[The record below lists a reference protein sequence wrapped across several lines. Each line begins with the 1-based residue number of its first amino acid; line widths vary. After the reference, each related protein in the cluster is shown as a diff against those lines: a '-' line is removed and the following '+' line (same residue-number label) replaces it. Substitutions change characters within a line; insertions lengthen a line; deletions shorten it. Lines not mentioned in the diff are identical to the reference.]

1 MNPTLPEKSK
11 KIKKMLDKK
20 NPDCYNKRKEVIEM
34 AEPVFSSYAL
44 KEVMRRQEVTN
55 ASMSKRMNVTPQT
68 MYERLAKNDM
78 RVSNFCVMARVL
90 GKKIVMVDDDKKVLP
105 GEYEIK

>member
-1 MNPTLPEKSK
+1 
-11 KIKKMLDKK
+11 MLDKK
-20 NPDCYNKRKEVIEM
+20 NHDCYNKRKEVIEM

-78 RVSNFCVMARVL
+78 RVSNFCEMARVL

>member
-1 MNPTLPEKSK
+1 
-11 KIKKMLDKK
+11 MLDKK

-78 RVSNFCVMARVL
+78 RVSNFCEMARVL

>member
-1 MNPTLPEKSK
+1 
-11 KIKKMLDKK
+11 
-20 NPDCYNKRKEVIEM
+20 M

-55 ASMSKRMNVTPQT
+55 ASMSKRMSVTPQT

-78 RVSNFCVMARVL
+78 KVSNFCEMAKVL
-90 GKKIVMVDDDKKVLP
+90 GKKVVLVDDDKKVLP

>member
-1 MNPTLPEKSK
+1 
-11 KIKKMLDKK
+11 
-20 NPDCYNKRKEVIEM
+20 M

-55 ASMSKRMNVTPQT
+55 ASMSKRMSVTPQT

-78 RVSNFCVMARVL
+78 KVSNFCEMARVL
-90 GKKIVMVDDDKKVLP
+90 GKKVVLVDDDKKVLP